1 MHPFLAWSLQEFAPA
16 QRAAFAPLEHF
27 TGKQLENYRNF
38 PGALMSTPL
47 WNTPI
52 SLGSMRLR
60 NRIVF
65 PPMSTKFASPGAGEI
80 TERMLAYYEARARG
94 GAGLVIVEACCIHDA
109 GSPTPRWLRLTDD
122 SRIPAFAEL
131 AERIRRH
138 GARSSI
144 QLAHTG
150 RAASAQATGH
160 AVPIVSYVP
169 GVTAYNDTRILTI
182 SDLAELAE
190 CWGKAALRAK
200 QAGFDSVELH
210 GAHGYL
216 LSQFLSPFTNR
227 RDDEYGGSPEKR
239 MRFPLEVLR
248 RVREYVGPDFPVG
261 YRLSVEERLEEVGIA
276 NGLKREEGVAFARR
290 LADEGISWIHVSVGL
305 RETNFMVSPPSCV
318 DKGWL
323 SDVARAVKDGVETR
337 VPVIAVNRI
346 TDEQVAEEIL
356 QRGDADLA
364 AMGRALIADP
374 ELPNK
379 AAAGRAETII
389 RCVGCND
396 GCVGGSARGTGVGCA
411 LNPLTGREGM
421 YDLGRVKAPKNILVI
436 GGGAA
441 GMQAALVATRRGHHV
456 ELREK
461 SGRLGGLLALAA
473 RAPFKQ
479 DLDMFTPCLER
490 AMREAGVNIRLN
502 CEADAAS
509 VRAAQA
515 DAVILATGSVPVFPG
530 FCKAAPNAVTADKI
544 LSGEVTPGPRVLI
557 IGGGLIGCETAE
569 FIAGRGSAVTVL
581 EMLPEV
587 ARDMEGRTRRYMMP
601 RLKNYGV
608 TLLTGTQVLHIDDK
622 GIVTVKTPDGEERT
636 LPAFDTLVT
645 AVGYR
650 PETRLAD
657 ALRTAGIAFTRIGDC
672 EHVAKILNAV
682 ESGLAA
688 GAAL

>member
-1 MHPFLAWSLQEFAPA
+1 M
-16 QRAAFAPLEHF
+16 
-27 TGKQLENYRNF
+27 N
-38 PGALMSTPL
+38 TPL

-52 SLGSMRLR
+52 SLGAMRLR

-80 TERMLAYYEARARG
+80 TERMMAYYEARARG

-109 GSPTPRWLRLTDD
+109 GSPSPRWLRLTDD

-138 GARSSI
+138 GARSCI

-150 RAASAQATGH
+150 RAASAQATGR
-160 AVPIVSYVP
+160 AVQIVSYVP
-169 GVTAYNDTRILTI
+169 GVTAYNDTRILNKA
-182 SDLAELAE
+182 DLAELAE
-190 CWGKAALRAK
+190 CWGRAALRAR

-227 RDDEYGGSPEKR
+227 RDDDYGGSAEKR

-248 RVREYVGPDFPVG
+248 KVREYVGPDFPVG
-261 YRLSVEERLEEVGIA
+261 YRLSVEERLEEMGVP

-323 SDVARAVKDGVETR
+323 SDVARAVKEGIGGR

-346 TDEQVAEEIL
+346 TDENVADAVL
-356 QRGDADLA
+356 ARGDADLV

-374 ELPNK
+374 DLPNK
-379 AAAGRAETII
+379 AAAGRPEDII

-396 GCVGGSARGTGVGCA
+396 GCVGGSARGTGVACA

-421 YDLGRVKAPKNILVI
+421 YDLNRVKTPKNILVV
-436 GGGAA
+436 GGGVA
-441 GMQAALVATRRGHHV
+441 GMQAALIAARRGHHV
-456 ELREK
+456 ELHEK
-461 SGRLGGLLALAA
+461 SGRLGGLLTLAA
-473 RAPFKQ
+473 RPPFKQ
-479 DLDMFTPCLER
+479 DLDLLTPRFARALEQ
-490 AMREAGVNIRLN
+490 AGATVRLN
-502 CEADAAS
+502 SESTVDS
-509 VRAAQA
+509 VRAARA
-515 DAVILATGSVPVFPG
+515 DEVILATGSAPIFPA
-530 FCKAAPNAVTADKI
+530 FCKAAPNAVTADRI
-544 LSGEVTPGPRVLI
+544 LSGEATPGAKVLV

-569 FIAGRGSAVTVL
+569 FIAERGGAVTVL
-581 EMLPEV
+581 EMRPDV
-587 ARDMEGRTRRYMMP
+587 AKDMEGRTRRYMMP
-601 RLKNYGV
+601 RLKHYGV
-608 TLLTGTQVLHIDDK
+608 VLLTGTQVTGIDAS
-622 GIVTVKTPDGEERT
+622 GIVTVKKPSGEECA
-636 LPAFDTLVT
+636 LPAFDTLVV
-645 AVGYR
+645 AIGYR
-650 PETRLAD
+650 SETGLAD
-657 ALRTAGIAFTRIGDC
+657 DLRAAGIAFTSIGDC
-672 EHVAKILNAV
+672 DHVAKILNAV

-688 GAAL
+688 GATL